1 MSFENDRFAG
11 LIGSAAWLVTPCERS
26 RLACITGAMK
36 PIRETDLYL
45 PVKAHFEALGFDVKA
60 EVRDA
65 DVVAVKDGVP
75 VIVELKTGFTLQL
88 LQQGVTRQAM
98 SDHVYLA
105 VPRWKG
111 RAAWRMFKGNLG
123 LCKRLGLGVLSV
135 NVAEGTV
142 QVHHDPRPFTPR
154 KNKAKTEKLLAEFHR
169 REGDPNLGGS
179 KAGGRVTAYRQDA
192 EKCRAYLRAHGPSKG
207 AVVAQETGVAN
218 ATRLMR
224 DNHYGWFEKVETGI
238 YAALPES

>member
-1 MSFENDRFAG
+1 MVK
-11 LIGSAAWLVTPCERS
+11 L
-26 RLACITGAMK
+26 
-36 PIRETDLYL
+36 RETDLYP
-45 PVKAHFEALGFDVKA
+45 PVKAHFEALGYVVKS

-65 DVVAVKDGVP
+65 DVVAVKDRVP
-75 VIVELKTGFTLQL
+75 VIIELKTGFTLQL
-88 LQQGVTRQAM
+88 LQQGTARQAM

-111 RAAWRMFKGNLG
+111 KAGWRMFKANIG
-123 LCKRLGLGVLSV
+123 LCKRLGLGVISV

-154 KNKAKTEKLLAEFHR
+154 KNKAKTEKLLAEFAR

-192 EKCRAYLRAHGPSKG
+192 EKCRAYLLEHGPSKG
-207 AVVAQETGVAN
+207 AEVAKATGVKH
-218 ATRLMR
+218 ATRMMR
-224 DNHYGWFEKVETGI
+224 DNHYGWFEKVEVGVYGVRMREGPDPTLETEEVTN
-238 YAALPES
+238 YP

>member
-1 MSFENDRFAG
+1 MA
-11 LIGSAAWLVTPCERS
+11 
-26 RLACITGAMK
+26 RLS
-36 PIRETDLYL
+36 ETDLYP
-45 PVKAHFEALGFDVKA
+45 PVKAHFEALGYVVKA

-75 VIVELKTGFTLQL
+75 VIIELKTGFTLQL
-88 LQQGVTRQAM
+88 LQQGVARQAL

-111 RAAWRMFKGNLG
+111 KAGWRMFKGNLG
-123 LCKRLGLGVLSV
+123 LCKRLGLGVISV
-135 NVAEGTV
+135 NVSEGSV

-154 KNKAKTEKLLAEFHR
+154 KNKAKTDKLLAEFAR

-192 EKCRAYLRAHGPSKG
+192 EKCRAYLLEHGPSKG
-207 AVVAQETGVAN
+207 AEVARATGVKH
-218 ATRLMR
+218 ATRMMR
-224 DNHYGWFEKVETGI
+224 DNHYGWFEKVEVGV
-238 YAALPES
+238 YGVQE

>member
-1 MSFENDRFAG
+1 MA
-11 LIGSAAWLVTPCERS
+11 T
-26 RLACITGAMK
+26 
-36 PIRETDLYL
+36 IRETDLYP
-45 PVKAHFEALGFDVKA
+45 PVKAHFEALGYVVKA

-75 VIVELKTGFTLQL
+75 VIIELKTGFTLQL
-88 LQQGVTRQAM
+88 LQQGVARQAL

-111 RAAWRMFKGNLG
+111 KAGWRMFKGNLG
-123 LCKRLGLGVLSV
+123 LCKRLGLGVISV
-135 NVAEGTV
+135 NVAEGPDKGTV

-154 KNKAKTEKLLAEFHR
+154 KNKAKTDKLLAEFAR

-192 EKCRAYLRAHGPSKG
+192 EKCRAYLLENGPSKG
-207 AVVAQETGVAN
+207 AEVARATGVKN
-218 ATRLMR
+218 ATRMMR
-224 DNHYGWFEKVETGI
+224 DNHYGWFEKVGLGVYGASI
-238 YAALPES
+238 AASVS

>member
-1 MSFENDRFAG
+1 MA
-11 LIGSAAWLVTPCERS
+11 T
-26 RLACITGAMK
+26 
-36 PIRETDLYL
+36 IRETDLYP
-45 PVKAHFEALGFDVKA
+45 PVKAHFEAQGYVVKA

-75 VIVELKTGFTLQL
+75 VIIELKTGFTLQL
-88 LQQGVTRQAM
+88 LQQGVTRQAL

-111 RAAWRMFKGNLG
+111 KAGWRMFKGNLG
-123 LCKRLGLGVLSV
+123 LCKRLGLGVISV
-135 NVAEGTV
+135 NVAEGPDKGTV

-154 KNKAKTEKLLAEFHR
+154 KNKAKTDKLLAEFAR

-192 EKCRAYLRAHGPSKG
+192 EKCRAYLLEHGPSKG
-207 AVVAQETGVAN
+207 AEVARATGVKN
-218 ATRLMR
+218 ATRMMR
-224 DNHYGWFEKVETGI
+224 DNHYGWFEKVEVGV
-238 YAALPES
+238 YGVLK